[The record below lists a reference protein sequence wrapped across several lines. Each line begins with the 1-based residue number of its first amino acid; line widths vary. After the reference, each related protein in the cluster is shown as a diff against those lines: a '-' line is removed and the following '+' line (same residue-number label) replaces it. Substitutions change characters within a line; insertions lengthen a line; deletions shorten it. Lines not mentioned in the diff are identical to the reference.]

1 LHRCELASVRVSRTV
16 ADSESLPESFD
27 QVQLGENALR
37 AVRVG
42 LAVPGDQEPWN
53 RGRRLFV
60 RLSSRRFAAPR
71 ISSTEAD
78 LRQQFDLAK
87 QVEAERVRLSSALNQ
102 ARGLRERITALRARA
117 EGTARG
123 ALDEFVRGLDRA
135 AGPPIGSEEDFDESE
150 AESTNLR
157 RLSSGMARFQR
168 AVESAD
174 VAPTPD
180 ALAGFERRRAEV
192 SRELSHW
199 KGFLDTE
206 LPALNRALEAAGLPR
221 QECCN

>member
-102 ARGLRERITALRARA
+102 ARGLRERITALRAKA
-117 EGTARG
+117 
-123 ALDEFVRGLDRA
+123 
-135 AGPPIGSEEDFDESE
+135 EEDFDESE

-192 SRELSHW
+192 SRGLSHW